1 MPIPVPCFLTDIKNK
16 KGEREKRKRKYFSEN
31 LLVREDLF

>member
-1 MPIPVPCFLTDIKNK
+1 MPVPCFFTDIKNK
-16 KGEREKRKRKYFSEN
+16 KRERKKRKRKYFTEN